1 MDVKHVAAVGAASL
15 IIGVGVAF
23 AQPAAAVPLGPQLP
37 LSPLSQQN
45 AVNKARD
52 YLDYT
57 AFSRTG
63 LIEQLEFD
71 GFSIADATFAV
82 DTITVDW
89 NEQAAKK
96 AVDYLNY
103 TSFSRSGL
111 IDQLIFDGFT
121 PAEAQY
127 GVATTG
133 L

>member
-1 MDVKHVAAVGAASL
+1 MANHIAAAGVASL
-15 IIGVGVAF
+15 LIGVSVSI
-23 AQPAAAVPLGPQLP
+23 AAPVTASTYGHEFP

-45 AVNKARD
+45 AVSKASD

-57 AFSRTG
+57 AFSRKG
-63 LIEQLEFD
+63 LIQQLAFD
-71 GFSIADATFAV
+71 GFSIADATYAV
-82 DTITVDW
+82 DSIAVDW

-111 IDQLIFDGFT
+111 IDQLVFDGFT
-121 PAEAQY
+121 PAQAQY